1 MADWRG
7 RRALGKDP
15 EQVILNVIRLACA
28 PTIADP
34 DFGIKLR
41 AIKHAFAER
50 DFDRVFQTT
59 ENLPIYTAQY
69 IPGRVL
75 CYYQLI
81 TREPAIMAI
90 LRQRPSIFCMGGGAG
105 SELMALA
112 AASLN
117 LPTKKMPNSSSSNC
131 AAETSTI
138 PPSPPNPLRP
148 IICHTQDYVD
158 WRPVLASLE
167 STARSVWKIPPEWLQ
182 TEFTMGDLLFL
193 DQDLEQRIG
202 NADLVTAMFVMNE
215 LFTLDKQR
223 AMKLVHTIVKALRPG
238 KHLLLVD
245 SAGSFSHVQIG
256 SNTYMVYT
264 IFDSLRNALRPV
276 VTHSNVWYRYPLHL
290 RYPLKLDNMQ
300 YYVRLYQKL

>member
-1 MADWRG
+1 
-7 RRALGKDP
+7 
-15 EQVILNVIRLACA
+15 
-28 PTIADP
+28 
-34 DFGIKLR
+34 
-41 AIKHAFAER
+41 
-50 DFDRVFQTT
+50 
-59 ENLPIYTAQY
+59 
-69 IPGRVL
+69 
-75 CYYQLI
+75 
-81 TREPAIMAI
+81 
-90 LRQRPSIFCMGGGAG
+90 MGGGAG

-117 LPTKKMPNSSSSNC
+117 LPTKPVPRGNGSTPVQPQPPESVAKSNPIPSSQS
-131 AAETSTI
+131 I
-138 PPSPPNPLRP
+138 PLCP

-158 WRPVLASLE
+158 WRPVLADLE
-167 STARSVWKIPPEWLQ
+167 STARSIWKIPPEWLQ
-182 TEFTMGDLLFL
+182 TEFTMGDLLSI

-223 AMKLVHTIVKALRPG
+223 AMKLVHTITKALRPG

-245 SAGSFSHVQIG
+245 SAGSFSHVKIG

-264 IFDSLRNALRPV
+264 IFDSLRHALRPV
-276 VTHSNVWYRYPLHL
+276 VSHNNVWYRYPLHL